1 MASGTTNAFAD
12 CKAIVGQITASGADP
27 SPDLFDDDQY
37 PLPHPEELVRG
48 GWPKRK
54 DRLGRAIMAAS
65 LYNGGHDFADDAKAT
80 AANVQHREYHH
91 LYPRA
96 LIQDSFADHEVN
108 SALNCV
114 LLSWKTNRKIAAKSP
129 ADYIV
134 ERSRYAA
141 VTEEQIRD
149 RLESHLVPYDTLEDE
164 SGPIKARY
172 EGYLKARVARMAS
185 HIQKLAELKVP

>member
-134 ERSRYAA
+134 ERSRDAA

-149 RLESHLVPYDTLEDE
+149 RLESHLVPYDALVAGEFREFLEARAARIHRAMTRLANGSTL
-164 SGPIKARY
+164 
-172 EGYLKARVARMAS
+172 
-185 HIQKLAELKVP
+185 